1 MEKNIRMVAVVLG
14 GILIALTG
22 MLVGLYLSLHVIP
35 AQERIQEHVEYVQAM
50 QNGDEVYVSMENA
63 DGTAFT
69 GLFHGEE
76 GVVQSSDG
84 DMFFTRIS
92 DSGEYAIRTKDVTFF
107 GKVESD
113 SRLVRGIALVEKCRE
128 GAYYRALLF

>member
-1 MEKNIRMVAVVLG
+1 MEKNMKIVAVVLG
-14 GILIALTG
+14 CILIVLTG
-22 MLVGLYLSLHVIP
+22 VLVGLCLSLRVIP
-35 AQERIQEHVEYVQAM
+35 AKEHIEERAEYIQAR

-76 GVVQSSDG
+76 GVVQSWDG

-113 SRLVRGIALVEKCRE
+113 SRLVRGIVLIEKCKE
-128 GAYYRALLF
+128 GACYRALLF